1 MKVSLYKQQGQV
13 SGDIELTDKLF
24 AVAPD
29 SHLLAEA
36 VRILQS
42 NSRLG
47 LAHTKTRGDVRG
59 GGKKPWKQKGTGRA
73 RAGSTRSPVWRHG
86 GVTFGPRA
94 DRNWE
99 LKLNKKSRIK
109 ALAMALTDKLQA
121 KQFVVVDDIVLNENK
136 TKQVV
141 GVLKDLAKNISDFG
155 SKCLLI
161 VPSGRAG
168 IVRASRNLPRCQ
180 TASASTLNVL
190 EVMKADTVVMLKDSL
205 PVLEKTFVKEVNKK

>member
-1 MKVSLYKQQGQV
+1 MKVSLYNQQGQV
-13 SGDIELTDKLF
+13 QGDIELNDKLF

-47 LAHTKTRGDVRG
+47 LSHTKTRGDVSG

-73 RAGSTRSPVWRHG
+73 RAGSTRSPIWRHG
-86 GVTFGPRA
+86 GVTFGPRS

-121 KQFVVVDDIVLNENK
+121 KHFVVVDDIALTENK
-136 TKQVV
+136 TKLVV
-141 GVLKDLAKNISDFG
+141 GVFNDLAKNIPDFG
-155 SKCLLI
+155 KKRLII
-161 VPSGRAG
+161 VPSGRSG
-168 IVRASRNLPRCQ
+168 VVRAIRNIPFCE
-180 TASASTLNVL
+180 TITASTLNVL

-205 PVLEKTFVKEVNKK
+205 PVLEKTFVKEVRSK